1 MRGRALALT
10 TMSAILLAGCETT
23 SVPRERPSVSTP
35 TTPTHSEPEAGGT
48 TAVSTSTTAM
58 LDKPEGGERWLCRDR
73 WDRDESGAIQLV
85 AVRAR
90 DATEAINEV
99 KEEAEEAEIPDE
111 LVNIL
116 EELSKMA
123 ERTGEIAVAGTTHM
137 TSFKVQGVNRRW
149 NWSLD
154 EEKGG
159 YQDTLIIKP
168 NGDADYYDFRGTERT
183 KPSVFFKC
191 TQG

>member
-23 SVPRERPSVSTP
+23 ST
-35 TTPTHSEPEAGGT
+35 THSEPEAGGT

-90 DATEAINEV
+90 DATEAINEA
-99 KEEAEEAEIPDE
+99 KEEAEISGEA
-111 LVNIL
+111 VNFI
-116 EELSKMA
+116 EELFKMA

-149 NWSLD
+149 NWSPD
-154 EEKGG
+154 EEEGG

-168 NGDADYYDFRGTERT
+168 NGDAHYYDFRGAERT
-183 KPSVFFKC
+183 EPSVFFKC